1 VTILRDV
8 AAELVG
14 MFLGD
19 ARLALATLLLV
30 AVAGVLARWQGAPL
44 LAGGVLLLGCLAIV
58 VGAAVHRARREAR
71 R

>member
-1 VTILRDV
+1 MTIIMDV
-8 AAELVG
+8 ARELVG

-19 ARLALATLLLV
+19 ARLTLATVLLV
-30 AVAGVLARWQGAPL
+30 AVAGAVARWHGTPL

-58 VGAAVHRARREAR
+58 VGAAVRQARRAVR